1 MPDNP
6 SEIRLEAMFRF
17 VGRQRLWT
25 KLAELQK

>member
-1 MPDNP
+1 MSNTP
-6 SEIRLEAMFRF
+6 SEIMLEAMFRF